1 MYAKDATNQ
10 MKTVHDGIKQ
20 ARQATK
26 GAKQTHTEGMS
37 KACETW

>member
-1 MYAKDATNQ
+1 MYAKDATNH

-26 GAKQTHTEGMS
+26 GAKQHILKGLN